1 MLNIILVSQ
10 AVNLVYLFIGSL
22 SKVLD
27 LDIYYQEISSTDST
41 AKDSSSAIRK
51 KRRPAERRTSF
62 LRATER

>member
-1 MLNIILVSQ
+1 MLNRILKSET
-10 AVNLVYLFIGSL
+10 VNLVYLFIDSL

-41 AKDSSSAIRK
+41 PKDSSSAIRK
-51 KRRPAERRTSF
+51 KRRPAERRISF